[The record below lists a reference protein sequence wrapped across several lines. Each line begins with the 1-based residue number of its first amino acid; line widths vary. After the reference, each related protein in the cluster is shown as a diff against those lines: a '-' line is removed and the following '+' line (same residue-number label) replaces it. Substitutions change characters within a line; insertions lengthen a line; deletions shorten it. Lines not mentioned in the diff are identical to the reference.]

1 MKGLKKSAVD
11 NDNTEER
18 REWLRNFR
26 SNAIPAKEQTA
37 AAAAYGKRCRER
49 LLFKTD

>member
-1 MKGLKKSAVD
+1 MKGVKKSAVD
-11 NDNTEER
+11 NDNTEEG
-18 REWLRNFR
+18 REWLRNFG

-37 AAAAYGKRCRER
+37 AAYGKRCREW